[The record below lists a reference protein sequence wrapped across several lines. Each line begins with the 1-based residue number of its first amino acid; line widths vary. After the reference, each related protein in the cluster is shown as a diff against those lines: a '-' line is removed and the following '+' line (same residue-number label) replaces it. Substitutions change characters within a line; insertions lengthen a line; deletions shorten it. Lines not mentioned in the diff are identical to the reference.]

1 MYHRNNIQGIK
12 QGEPLSTKETLQYSL
27 IGLVVFG
34 GAVLLGRSVIKKAII
49 KNEQSKTLEEGTA
62 PTYAKQIKMA
72 FQNDG
77 WWGTDTEALRNAL
90 RSIPSKA
97 EFRKVITSYQRL
109 YGSSLLGD
117 MQAELKSSE
126 YNEML
131 YIISA
136 KPEAAGGQI
145 SIGIDQLQSWAKR
158 LKAAFDMTYGF
169 MPGTDEEAIRAVF
182 LEIPTQSVFTQ
193 VGTVYQ
199 ALYGNTLIDDLK
211 GELEFWEYDAMLQ
224 IINNKPKS

>member
-1 MYHRNNIQGIK
+1 MTNRIIYRSVQP
-12 QGEPLSTKETLQYSL
+12 QPLSTKETIQYSL
-27 IGLVVFG
+27 LGLVVLG
-34 GAVLLGRSVIKKAII
+34 GAVMLGRSVIKKVMV
-49 KNEQSKTLEEGTA
+49 KTEQAKTLEDGTA

-77 WWGTDTEALRNAL
+77 WWGTDTAALRSAL
-90 RSIPSKA
+90 RSIPSKE
-97 EFRKVITSYQRL
+97 EFRKVMTSYQRL
-109 YGSSLLGD
+109 YSSSLLGD
-117 MQAELKSSE
+117 MQSELKSSE

-136 KPEAAGGQI
+136 KPDTNGGQQNT
-145 SIGIDQLQSWAKR
+145 GIDQLQSWAKR

-182 LEIPTQSVFTQ
+182 LEIPTQSVFAQ

-199 ALYGNTLIDDLK
+199 ALYGNGLTDDLK
-211 GELEFWEYDAMLQ
+211 SELEFWEYDAMVQ

>member
-1 MYHRNNIQGIK
+1 MYHRKNIQGIT
-12 QGEPLSTKETLQYSL
+12 QGEPLSAKETIQYSL

-34 GAVLLGRSVIKKAII
+34 GAVMLGRSVIKKAIV
-49 KNEQSKTLEEGTA
+49 KNEQSKTLEEGSA
-62 PTYAKQIKMA
+62 PTYAKQVKMA

-77 WWGTDTEALRNAL
+77 WWGTDTAALRNAL
-90 RSIPSKA
+90 RSIPSKD
-97 EFRKVITSYQRL
+97 EFRKVMASYQRL
-109 YGSSLLGD
+109 YSSSLLGD

-136 KPEAAGGQI
+136 KPETAGGQI

-182 LEIPTQSVFTQ
+182 LEIPTQSVFAQ
-193 VGTVYQ
+193 LGTVYQ
-199 ALYGNTLIDDLK
+199 ALYGNGLIDDLK
-211 GELEFWEYDAMLQ
+211 SELEFWEYDAMVQ